1 MAALRVESAPPAN
14 HASPSTQNQPLRR
27 VNLSSVPCWV
37 AQDVL
42 PALRKLHILRS
53 WGAINVDIDGA
64 PLLGEHPSAPGFFY
78 AVTSNGY
85 TLGPAVGRTTA
96 ELITKGRAERDISQF
111 GVERFRGL
119 ARTR

>member
-1 MAALRVESAPPAN
+1 VGAKTLSQRTLDATRRRPRATR
-14 HASPSTQNQPLRR
+14 ASLEGNA
-27 VNLSSVPCWV
+27 WV

-53 WGAINVDIDGA
+53 WGAINIDIDGA

-111 GVERFRGL
+111 GVERFRAL